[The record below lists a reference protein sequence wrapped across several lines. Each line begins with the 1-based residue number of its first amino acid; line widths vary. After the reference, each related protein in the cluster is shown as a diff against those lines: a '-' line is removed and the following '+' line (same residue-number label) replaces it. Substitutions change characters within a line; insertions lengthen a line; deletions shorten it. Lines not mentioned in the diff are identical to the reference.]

1 MSTAFADAWQSAAA
15 RMNSLGPPIRCR
27 SGINT
32 SAARAARPPAARLVT
47 YGDVDRAALRVEADL
62 TLPGEEAPEAP
73 AEEEEAAEAAEG
85 EAPSEEAP
93 AEGEGGE

>member
-1 MSTAFADAWQSAAA
+1 VIPADVSSMEIGDMLRVGDIAVP
-15 RMNSLGPPIRCR
+15 NGVTFL
-27 SGINT
+27 T
-32 SAARAARPPAARLVT
+32 PADTPVISVIT
-47 YGDVDRAALRVEADL
+47 PAALRVEADL

-73 AEEEEAAEAAEG
+73 AEEEEAAEVAEG